1 MFPCVCWA
9 EPKESPAETSVI
21 VLTVSS
27 KRFHVLSDK
36 DISSVTRAALI
47 SLLTVKHKTCS
58 CSPVSRWGTQRRF
71 GLCAVVDA
79 AGGAAGLKTACV
91 CNYTL
96 CLFSVVFSILLSC
109 YFSPVFSGFFVSS
122 FQTWISWVSFSFSCR
137 SLTVSLAEFP

>member
-1 MFPCVCWA
+1 MLWA
-9 EPKESPAETSVI
+9 EPKESPAETAVI

-79 AGGAAGLKTACV
+79 AGGAAGLKTARVFATTRFVYSLLSSPYSCPV
-91 CNYTL
+91 IFPQCSL
-96 CLFSVVFSILLSC
+96 VSLFLPFRLGFLGFHFLSVVDH
-109 YFSPVFSGFFVSS
+109 
-122 FQTWISWVSFSFSCR
+122 
-137 SLTVSLAEFP
+137 